1 MALSHKEWFFVHHRK
16 LIAKY
21 VCPFSY
27 LSINHQL
34 FIIIIHFSEGAV
46 EPLKIPDGV
55 SPGDRIAVDGYQGTP
70 DVQLNPK
77 KKVWEKL
84 SADLKT
90 NDSGEATWQN
100 NFLLTSDG
108 QKILAGLANVS
119 IK

>member
-1 MALSHKEWFFVHHRK
+1 MKKSIDIINNFLFV
-16 LIAKY
+16 Y
-21 VCPFSY
+21 
-27 LSINHQL
+27 
-34 FIIIIHFSEGAV
+34 SEDAV

-55 SPGDRIAVDGYQGTP
+55 APGDRITVDGHKGTP

-84 SADLKT
+84 QADLKT
-90 NDSGEATWQN
+90 NATGEATWQDS
-100 NFLLTSDG
+100 FLLTSDG

>member
-1 MALSHKEWFFVHHRK
+1 M
-16 LIAKY
+16 
-21 VCPFSY
+21 
-27 LSINHQL
+27 
-34 FIIIIHFSEGAV
+34 
-46 EPLKIPDGV
+46 KIPDGTA
-55 SPGDRIAVDGYQGTP
+55 PGDRITVDGYKGTP

-84 SADLKT
+84 QADLKT
-90 NDSGEATWQN
+90 NATGEATWQD

>member
-1 MALSHKEWFFVHHRK
+1 MRNTSERLIHCNGK
-16 LIAKY
+16 LLN
-21 VCPFSY
+21 C
-27 LSINHQL
+27 
-34 FIIIIHFSEGAV
+34 SEEAV
-46 EPLKIPDGV
+46 EPLKIPAGV
-55 SPGDRIAVDGYQGTP
+55 APGDRITVDGYKGTP

-84 SADLKT
+84 QADLKT
-90 NDSGEATWQN
+90 NATGEATWQD